1 MRAVCAVLLMVMAS
15 DALRDMQGAS
25 TELSHSVKEVEQ
37 TKGDGICRAKPDKQT
52 HKGICDFNRDD
63 EYVCKSQ
70 YLFCDWVPAK
80 VIPAHCEGRPEH
92 PAHKGICDFN
102 RNEEFVC
109 KSQSMFC
116 NWVPEKK
123 VYEFW
128 LHESGVRAA
137 WAAQQGLA
145 SEAPRSSAAHP
156 LQFPKKNAA
165 RLVSARFLE
174 HPGNIC

>member
-63 EYVCKSQ
+63 QYVCKSQ

-145 SEAPRSSAAHP
+145 SEAPGSPAVP
-156 LQFPKKNAA
+156 EKKNAA

>member
-1 MRAVCAVLLMVMAS
+1 MVMAS

-92 PAHKGICDFN
+92 PAHSSVLQKKMALIPKESEALPSVCGLLC
-102 RNEEFVC
+102 FVC
-109 KSQSMFC
+109 CFIL
-116 NWVPEKK
+116 
-123 VYEFW
+123 
-128 LHESGVRAA
+128 LHD
-137 WAAQQGLA
+137 
-145 SEAPRSSAAHP
+145 
-156 LQFPKKNAA
+156 PKWG
-165 RLVSARFLE
+165 RQ
-174 HPGNIC
+174 